1 MLSEQKGKLELIAAR
16 SFPASPELIQLVDF
30 LNKSLKEKAIM
41 FGLTKDKE
49 KNEMTLTIYDIE

>member
-1 MLSEQKGKLELIAAR
+1 MLSDQKGKLELIAAR
-16 SFPASPELIQLVDF
+16 TFPASPELIQLVDF
-30 LNKSLKEKAIM
+30 LNKSLKDKSVM

>member
-1 MLSEQKGKLELIAAR
+1 MSEQKGKLELIAAR
-16 SFPASPELIQLVDF
+16 TFPASPELIQVVDF
-30 LNKSLKEKAIM
+30 LNKSLKEKAVM

>member
-1 MLSEQKGKLELIAAR
+1 
-16 SFPASPELIQLVDF
+16 DF
-30 LNKSLKEKAIM
+30 LNKSLKDKSVM

>member
-1 MLSEQKGKLELIAAR
+1 LLSDQKGKLELIAAR
-16 SFPASPELIQLVDF
+16 TFPASPELIQLVDF
-30 LNKSLKEKAIM
+30 LNKSLKDKSVM